1 MKKESSFKMKG
12 FSGFGNSPVKQKQ
25 QAKAKNVRNIY
36 SAAGKVDMTLN
47 DKLNQAVRGKSA
59 TFATPKIEAQKATGT
74 VGRKVKLGPL
84 KPGPLGGSMT
94 AKGKEINYKNFSNK
108 MSYKADQA
116 RKMKDIL
123 NKKPTSFGRRIFRN
137 FKNVAKGFGRIAG
150 KRATGIAGMMMGTM
164 GTADAFTPPGLKG
177 KMNMQ
182 QEHDLVTRIRRKKK

>member
-1 MKKESSFKMKG
+1 MKG

-47 DKLNQAVRGKSA
+47 DKLNQAVRGK
-59 TFATPKIEAQKATGT
+59 
-74 VGRKVKLGPL
+74 KVQLGPL
-84 KPGPLGGSMT
+84 KPGPFGEMT
-94 AKGKEINYKNFSNK
+94 KKGKEINFKNFSNK

-116 RKMKDIL
+116 RKMRESL
-123 NKKPTSFGRRIFRN
+123 NKKPTSLGRRIFRN

-164 GTADAFTPPGLKG
+164 GTADANPKMNR
-177 KMNMQ
+177 KMNML
-182 QEHDLVTRIRRKKK
+182 QEHDLVTRVRRKKK